1 MLAEPLDWW
10 TSKFSDIAPVGHALR
25 QRLHENWTR
34 FHSLPESK
42 RYAETE
48 SEYSGLLQRHL
59 AVANELFE
67 MGEPIFLFRSHLGER
82 KLKGRQ
88 KHQIA
93 GRHLREKMLRLP
105 TGLSEDPEEDDIY
118 FVRALVTSWVPD
130 FFVAMTRQI
139 ADWNETGVTLVSPST
154 MNIYS
159 PYDGGMDVF
168 VFSVRPDSL
177 EDKFKSWMSSRA
189 DKL

>member
-1 MLAEPLDWW
+1 MRVEPLDWW
-10 TSKFSDIAPVGHALR
+10 TSKFSDIAPIGHALR
-25 QRLHENWTR
+25 RRLRENWAR

-42 RYAETE
+42 RYAESE
-48 SEYSGLLQRHL
+48 SEFSDLLQRHL

-67 MGEPIFLFRSHLGER
+67 MGEPIYLFRSHLGER
-82 KLKGRQ
+82 KLKGRH

-93 GRHLREKMLRLP
+93 GRQLRERVLRLP
-105 TGLSEDPEEDDIY
+105 SGLAENAEEDDIY

-130 FFVAMTRQI
+130 FFDEMTRQI
-139 ADWNETGVTLVSPST
+139 ADWKETGVTLVSPLT

-159 PYDGGMDVF
+159 PYDGGMDIF
-168 VFSVRPDSL
+168 VFSMPPESL
-177 EDKFKSWMSSRA
+177 EDKFKFWMSGRE